1 MAEEFLGKQVELSF
15 IEKKPRVKTG
25 RILEINDLGVVFQV
39 ENYRNQGEAKSFLV
53 LNDDITSI
61 SESTGKRATAKSTF
75 AKKATAKKETK
86 PEAAKPPVEPEPEPP
101 STETVDSSDLVD
113 NSEFDDIDDLD
124 FDND

>member
-15 IEKKPRVKTG
+15 VEKKPRVKTG
-25 RILEINDLGVVFQV
+25 KILEINDLGIVFQV

-53 LNDDITSI
+53 LNEDITSI
-61 SESTGKRATAKSTF
+61 SEATGKKATAKKA

-101 STETVDSSDLVD
+101 STETVDSSDFVD
-113 NSEFDDIDDLD
+113 DSEFDDVDDLD